1 MSLPDLPRRARKILH
16 AVVAEY
22 LQRGDAVGSRTITR
36 RHEIGLSPA
45 TVRNVMSD
53 LEELGLL
60 EQRHTSAGRI
70 PTELGLRLFIQSMLK
85 LRGLSPREKDEIRAR
100 VSGPTADDMVQN
112 ASRLL
117 SEITQH
123 AAIIVA
129 PDPGQARFGHLEFV
143 PMRPGQLLAILV
155 ATDGRIENR
164 MVSLSE
170 PIDSARLERIH
181 AYLNQL
187 LAGLTL
193 DHVRERV
200 QRELGDDKHR
210 YDGMVSAALRL
221 GQQAFA
227 GAEPRPAD
235 VVVTG
240 QANLVDPETAGDR
253 AGLDR
258 MRDLLR
264 ALEDKSLLVQLL
276 DRTKTADGIQ
286 VFLGADTA
294 HAALSESSVVAQAYG
309 PDERP
314 IGALAVIGPMRMN
327 YGKVMSVVD
336 FTADVLSQMMGELAR
351 PPGRPPGSGG
361 GGTAGG

>member
-1 MSLPDLPRRARKILH
+1 MTLPDLPRRARKILH

-22 LQRGDAVGSRTITR
+22 LHRGDAVGSRTITR

-85 LRGLSPREKDEIRAR
+85 VRGLSPREKDEIRAR
-100 VSGPTADDMVQN
+100 VSAPTADDMLQN

-129 PDPGQARFGHLEFV
+129 PDPGQARFGHIEFV

-164 MVSLSE
+164 VLSVAE
-170 PIDSARLERIH
+170 SIDGARLERIH
-181 AYLNQL
+181 GYLNEL

-193 DHVRERV
+193 DDVRARV

-210 YDGMVSAALRL
+210 YDNLVATALQL

-227 GAEPRPAD
+227 ATEARAAE

-253 AGLDR
+253 VRLDR

-264 ALEDKSLLVQLL
+264 ALEDKSVLVQLL
-276 DRTKTADGIQ
+276 DRTKTAEGIQ

-294 HAALSESSVVAQAYG
+294 HAALAESSVVAQAYG

-336 FTADVLSQMMGELAR
+336 FTADVLSQMLGELAW
-351 PPGRPPGSGG
+351 PPGRGSGG
-361 GGTAGG
+361 GGGVAGG

>member
-1 MSLPDLPRRARKILH
+1 MSLPELPRRARKILH

-22 LQRGDAVGSRTITR
+22 LHRGDAVGSRTITR

-45 TVRNVMSD
+45 TVRNVMAD

-85 LRGLSPREKDEIRAR
+85 VRGLSPREKDDIRAR
-100 VSGPTADDMVQN
+100 VHGATPEDVIQS

-123 AAIIVA
+123 AAVIVA

-164 MVSLSE
+164 VVSVPE
-170 PIDSARLERIH
+170 AIDGPRLERIH
-181 AYLNQL
+181 AYLNHL

-193 DHVRERV
+193 DDVRARV

-210 YDGMVSAALRL
+210 YDELVATALRL
-221 GQQAFA
+221 GQQVVGA
-227 GAEPRPAD
+227 AEPKAGL
-235 VVVTG
+235 VVTG

-258 MRDLLR
+258 MRELLR
-264 ALEDKSLLVQLL
+264 TLEDKSALLQLL
-276 DRTKTADGIQ
+276 DRTKQAEGIQ

-294 HAALSESSVVAQAYG
+294 HAALAESSVVAQSYG

-336 FTADVLSQMMGELAR
+336 FTADVLSQMLGELAW
-351 PPGRPPGSGG
+351 PPSR
-361 GGTAGG
+361 AG